1 MCILALP
8 FARVAAAEPGIKV
21 FEKWATEGI
30 VILEGKNWKAQFQK
44 GPEGLSVVSGENRIS
59 IAPRILN
66 HNQPMELFF
75 CQIEKRAEESS
86 VAFSTGF
93 RSGRERIEADFLFQ
107 SDGSLRVAPGEGLS
121 NLKISGEIGY
131 GVLPGLYLED
141 VIFDPEDYAEQEF
154 IQIPS
159 ENLFWTLLGNESG
172 ILVFAW
178 EEGHQSVRMVK
189 NGEEFSQVEISPDEK
204 PVYLQL
210 LSASGIWH
218 KEQLRLDHLEKDV
231 ELGWQ
236 RPFDAQWKTQLLV
249 NNVPTAWLFDQKSV
263 RMWIP
268 MLGFFRYPVWF
279 DGPRTMMHL
288 SKKIPPKGY
297 CFIYPLARHSKTPLD
312 FVDQTPVAEII
323 RQRGKRIRV
332 DKEHSGLVPNVGY
345 VHCWGTSIMQRTIY
359 KYGLQAREKDLLN
372 EHIDYCVDYV
382 NRIQKQSLGYY
393 AFIREMK
400 QQLAEWVD
408 DVPKNSQAWLFLQEM
423 QLELGKV
430 EEMYHSRVERG
441 GRKTPEEHMAY
452 ARSLGLK
459 LKDLIQDAGHESF
472 PEAKFILDTFNALAA
487 ATDED
492 VPAGFGIAIRKMFQK
507 AGSACAD
514 KPDAVEYAEEIR
526 RRIWQKTK
534 TRNYE
539 TTGL

>member
-1 MCILALP
+1 
-8 FARVAAAEPGIKV
+8 
-21 FEKWATEGI
+21 
-30 VILEGKNWKAQFQK
+30 
-44 GPEGLSVVSGENRIS
+44 
-59 IAPRILN
+59 
-66 HNQPMELFF
+66 
-75 CQIEKRAEESS
+75 
-86 VAFSTGF
+86 
-93 RSGRERIEADFLFQ
+93 
-107 SDGSLRVAPGEGLS
+107 
-121 NLKISGEIGY
+121 
-131 GVLPGLYLED
+131 
-141 VIFDPEDYAEQEF
+141 
-154 IQIPS
+154 
-159 ENLFWTLLGNESG
+159 
-172 ILVFAW
+172 
-178 EEGHQSVRMVK
+178 
-189 NGEEFSQVEISPDEK
+189 
-204 PVYLQL
+204 
-210 LSASGIWH
+210 
-218 KEQLRLDHLEKDV
+218 
-231 ELGWQ
+231 
-236 RPFDAQWKTQLLV
+236 
-249 NNVPTAWLFDQKSV
+249 
-263 RMWIP
+263 
-268 MLGFFRYPVWF
+268 
-279 DGPRTMMHL
+279 
-288 SKKIPPKGY
+288 
-297 CFIYPLARHSKTPLD
+297 
-312 FVDQTPVAEII
+312 
-323 RQRGKRIRV
+323 
-332 DKEHSGLVPNVGY
+332 
-345 VHCWGTSIMQRTIY
+345 MQRTIY